1 MDSQDEQPPV
11 TPVPRKPAR
20 WRRNQVIAV
29 LVGVA
34 IGAGALG
41 AAWALTGTERA
52 SSESDRL
59 SITPSSATSSESPSP
74 TLTTFLL
81 TGTLLL
87 TSGVVSDGTG
97 GCEGSNG
104 FDDITEGAAVTV
116 YDASGTVV
124 ATGELGE
131 STRQGGACS
140 FDVLVP
146 DVPTGEGFYQVEV
159 THRGTIQLSEE
170 EAMSGSFGGSL
181 G

>member
-1 MDSQDEQPPV
+1 MRGR
-11 TPVPRKPAR
+11 RK
-20 WRRNQVIAV
+20 QVLAV
-29 LVGVA
+29 LAGVA

-59 SITPSSATSSESPSP
+59 SATPSSAMSSPSPSP
-74 TLTTFLL
+74 TPTAFVLTGTFLL
-81 TGTLLL
+81 TD
-87 TSGVVSDGTG
+87 SVVSDGAG
-97 GCEGSNG
+97 GCEGGNG

-131 STRQGGACS
+131 STREGGACS
-140 FDVLVP
+140 FDVTVP
-146 DVPTGEGFYQVEV
+146 DVPTGENFYQVEV

-170 EAMSGSFGGSL
+170 EAMSGSFGASL